1 MSSIWKYK
9 YFVDVIENQSFT
21 LAGNINYVS
30 QTAISQ
36 NISSLEKTLGGKL
49 IHRDKGKINPTELGE
64 IVYRRSKEMLEIE
77 ELMLREAEHL
87 KSEVKLRIGVDSSI
101 NRKMWFMVEK
111 VYGDYFLD
119 RDILF
124 GKLDCVSAVKMFE
137 NRDIDLFLSYDSEYL
152 NGLSGMVTVPLKR
165 QKLGVCVAKQTT
177 IPSGA
182 VTLDDLKGHRIYY
195 SNQYP
200 HSIQKEAEKYLQNDC
215 SFVYAG
221 NIDTINL
228 KVEFNDGCV
237 FVDSEYYSCDEG
249 SEIREL
255 SGYDKECE
263 LRVYY
268 RLDSNKYDVPVF
280 IQKLSEE
287 INR

>member
-36 NISSLEKTLGGKL
+36 NIASLEKMLGGKL
-49 IHRDKGKINPTELGE
+49 IHRDKGKISPTELGE
-64 IVYRRSKEMLEIE
+64 VVYRRSKEMLAIE
-77 ELMLREAEHL
+77 ELMLREAEQL
-87 KSEVKLRIGVDSSI
+87 KSKVKLRISVDSSI

-119 RDILF
+119 KDLLF
-124 GKLDCVSAVKMFE
+124 GKLDCGSAVKMFE
-137 NRDIDLFLSYDSEYL
+137 NKDLDLFVSYDSEHL
-152 NGLSGMVTVPLKR
+152 NGLSGMVSVPLKR

-177 IPSGA
+177 IPPGA

-195 SNQYP
+195 SDQYCY
-200 HSIQKEAEKYLQNDC
+200 SVQKEAEKYLQKDC
-215 SFVYAG
+215 VFVYAG
-221 NIDTINL
+221 NIETINL
-228 KVEFNDGCV
+228 KIEFNDGCV
-237 FVDSEYYSCDEG
+237 FVDSEYYACDEG
-249 SEIREL
+249 GEIREL
-255 SGYDKECE
+255 SGYEKECE
-263 LRVYY
+263 LRAYY
-268 RLDSNKYDVPVF
+268 RLDSNKHDVPVF
-280 IQKLSEE
+280 IKKLQEE

>member
-1 MSSIWKYK
+1 MNSIWKYK

-49 IHRDKGKINPTELGE
+49 IHRDKGKISPTELGE
-64 IVYRRSKEMLEIE
+64 IVYRRSKEMLKIE
-77 ELMLREAEHL
+77 ELMLKEAEDL
-87 KSEVKLRIGVDSSI
+87 KSKAKLRIGVDSSI

-124 GKLDCVSAVKMFE
+124 GKLDCKSAAKMFE
-137 NRDIDLFLSYDSEYL
+137 NRDMDLFVTYDSEYL
-152 NGLSGMVTVPLKR
+152 NGLSGMVSVLMKR
-165 QKLGVCVAKQTT
+165 QKVGVCVSKQTT

-182 VTLDDLKGHRIYY
+182 VMLDDLKGHRIYY
-195 SNQYP
+195 SDQY
-200 HSIQKEAEKYLQNDC
+200 HCSVQKEVEKYLQNDC
-215 SFVYAG
+215 PFVYAG
-221 NIDTINL
+221 NIETINL
-228 KVEFNDGCV
+228 KIEFNDGCV
-237 FVDSEYYSCDEG
+237 FVDSEYYACDEG
-249 SEIREL
+249 GEIREL
-255 SGYDKECE
+255 SGYEKECE
-263 LRVYY
+263 LRAYY
-268 RLDSNKYDVPVF
+268 RLDSNKYDVPSF
-280 IQKLSEE
+280 IKKLQEE